1 MTANRNGSEIDFEKY
16 RNYLCLLARQQLGP
30 RLRAKLDASDVVQ
43 DTLLQAHVSQDQF
56 RGTTEPERIG
66 WLQTILMNKLA
77 GALRQFARRCR
88 DVDLER
94 SIDHQMRESSAKL
107 ESWLAADIS
116 SPSEKAGKHEQLL
129 RLAAALAELP
139 GDQREAIELH
149 HIQGLPL
156 AQVALALGR
165 SKPSVAGLIFRGVT
179 AVRKRL
185 ETTDGDD
192 HEHT

>member
-1 MTANRNGSEIDFEKY
+1 MSANLNGSETGFEKY

-43 DTLLQAHVSQDQF
+43 DALLQAHVSREQF

-66 WLQTILMNKLA
+66 WLHTILMNKLA
-77 GALRQFARRCR
+77 GALRQFARHCR

-94 SIDHQMRESSAKL
+94 SLDHQLQQSSARL
-107 ESWLAADIS
+107 ENYLAADIS
-116 SPSEKAGKHEQLL
+116 SPSERAGKHEQLL

-139 GDQREAIELH
+139 ADQREAIELH
-149 HIQGLPL
+149 HLQGLPL
-156 AQVALALGR
+156 AHVAEALGR

-185 ETTDGDD
+185 DGDD
-192 HEHT
+192 HERT

>member
-1 MTANRNGSEIDFEKY
+1 MTANRNGSEIEFEKY

-43 DTLLQAHVSQDQF
+43 ETLLQAHVSREQF

-77 GALRQFARRCR
+77 GALRQFARHCR

-94 SIDHQMRESSAKL
+94 SLDNQLRESSARL
-107 ESWLAADIS
+107 ESWLAADVS
-116 SPSEKAGKHEQLL
+116 SPSERAGKHEQLV
-129 RLAAALAELP
+129 RLAGALAELP
-139 GDQREAIELH
+139 GDQREAIEMH
-149 HIQGLPL
+149 HIQGIPL

-185 ETTDGDD
+185 KATDGDD
-192 HEHT
+192 HERT